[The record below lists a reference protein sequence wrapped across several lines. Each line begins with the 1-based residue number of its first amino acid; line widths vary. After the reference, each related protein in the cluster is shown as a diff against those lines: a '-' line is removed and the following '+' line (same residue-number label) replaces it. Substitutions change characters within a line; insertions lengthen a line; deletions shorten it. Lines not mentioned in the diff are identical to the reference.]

1 MIQMYKNTP
10 LFYSSK
16 GNGNP
21 LVLLH
26 GFLESSSIWDPFI
39 DELSEKR
46 QVITIDLP
54 GHGRSGNIA
63 ETHSMELMADAV
75 HEVLKQLQ
83 VNQVTLIGHSMG
95 GYVSLA
101 FCQKFPIM
109 TKGIVLLNST
119 PEADSE
125 ERRKNRDRAIKIL
138 RKSKDAYISM
148 AIANLLSEKNRELFL
163 MDVEK
168 LKNDALGFSEEGII
182 AALKGMKIRTNKISI
197 LTLFNGPKY
206 VVAGINDPVLN
217 FYDAERVANTSNCNF
232 LALSGGHLS
241 FIENKSEINRFM
253 HLID

>member
-75 HEVLKQLQ
+75 HEVLQQLQ
-83 VNQVTLIGHSMG
+83 IKHVTLIGHSMG

-109 TKGIVLLNST
+109 TKGLVLLNST

-125 ERRKNRDRAIKIL
+125 ERRKSRDRSIKIV
-138 RKSKDAYISM
+138 RKSKNAYISM
-148 AIANLLSEKNRELFL
+148 AISNLLSEKNRELFPKEL
-163 MDVEK
+163 EK
-168 LKNDALGFSEEGII
+168 LKKDALGFSKEGII
-182 AALKGMKIRTNKISI
+182 GALKGMKIRTSKVST
-197 LTLFNGPKY
+197 LTHFKGSKY
-206 VVAGINDPVLN
+206 IIAGINDPVLI
-217 FYDAERVANTSNCNF
+217 FSDVESVANRTNSIF
-232 LALSGGHLS
+232 IPLSGGHLS
-241 FIENKSEINRFM
+241 FIENKSELKKFM
-253 HLID
+253 HFID

>member
-1 MIQMYKNTP
+1 MIQMYKNTS

-54 GHGRSGNIA
+54 GHGRSGNIS

-75 HEVLKQLQ
+75 HEVVHQLQ
-83 VNQVTLIGHSMG
+83 IKQVTLIGHSMR

-109 TKGIVLLNST
+109 TKGLVLLNST

-125 ERRKNRDRAIKIL
+125 ERRKSRDRSIKIV
-138 RKSKDAYISM
+138 RKSKNAYISM
-148 AIANLLSEKNRELFL
+148 AISNLLSEKNRDLFPKEL
-163 MDVEK
+163 EK
-168 LKNDALGFSEEGII
+168 LKMDALGFSEDGII
-182 AALKGMKIRTNKISI
+182 AALKGMKIRTDKIS
-197 LTLFNGPKY
+197 TLRFYKGPKY
-206 VVAGINDPVLN
+206 IIAGINDPVLN
-217 FYDAERVANTSNCNF
+217 FHDAEIVANTTNSIF
-232 LALSGGHLS
+232 IPLKGGHLS
-241 FIENKSEINRFM
+241 FIENKNEIKKLM
-253 HLID
+253 HFID